1 MNLVAA
7 YKKLK
12 EMYIVQNVK
21 FAKRLYQFLA
31 MV

>member
-12 EMYIVQNVK
+12 EMYIVLNVE
-21 FAKRLYQFLA
+21 FAQKLYQFLA